1 MNSGTIMET
10 ITLVKIVLGAVIVAG
25 ILLGVYVDRKN
36 KTLLAEN
43 QDWMKR

>member
-1 MNSGTIMET
+1 MET
-10 ITLVKIVLGAVIVAG
+10 ITIVKIALGAMIVAG

-36 KTLLAEN
+36 KTLLEEN